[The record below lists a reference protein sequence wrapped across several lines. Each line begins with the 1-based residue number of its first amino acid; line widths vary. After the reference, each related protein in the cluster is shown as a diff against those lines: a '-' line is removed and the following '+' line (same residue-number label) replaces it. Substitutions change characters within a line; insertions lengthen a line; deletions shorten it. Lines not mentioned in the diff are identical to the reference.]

1 MRVPALHRTAQRQ
14 TLALILRGSR
24 RRADVSTSVRWPARP
39 ITVPVRTVIHPF
51 TPAGHRRD
59 SGGTAAGPLDPFPL
73 LRGRRAIAGIA
84 ELPLRGF
91 DRVDKPL
98 ILNLIQPLARFVLRA
113 PALSK
118 LLTELKAKVKSKS
131 TLRFPLRCLSRFYL
145 LHLTQHTTPR
155 FPPEVHLSRHLGSQL
170 RFPSASPQR

>member
-1 MRVPALHRTAQRQ
+1 MYCPTRASSSVAPYSATADPSVDPERQ
-14 TLALILRGSR
+14 SATWGCFHVR
-24 RRADVSTSVRWPARP
+24 SVAGTPYNC
-39 ITVPVRTVIHPF
+39 TGEDSNTPVHPGG

-118 LLTELKAKVKSKS
+118 LLTELKAKVY
-131 TLRFPLRCLSRFYL
+131 LRCNSG
-145 LHLTQHTTPR
+145 
-155 FPPEVHLSRHLGSQL
+155 VS
-170 RFPSASPQR
+170 